1 MCFPPAERRAQMTR
15 SRSRVENAE
24 SGDKEAEDDAK
35 PLSPTEKQRTRVR
48 NHPAHIPGNMLDKLM
63 ES

>member
-1 MCFPPAERRAQMTR
+1 MTR